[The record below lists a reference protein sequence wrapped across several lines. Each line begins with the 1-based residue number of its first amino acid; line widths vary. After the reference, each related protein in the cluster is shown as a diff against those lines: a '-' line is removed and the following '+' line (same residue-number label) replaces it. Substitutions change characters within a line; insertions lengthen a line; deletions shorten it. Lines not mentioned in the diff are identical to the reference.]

1 MTELWKLTASEIAP
15 LIAGRQIS
23 ATEAVVSVL
32 ERIEAVNPAL
42 NSIVQRMDEQA
53 LAEAQAAD
61 NALAR
66 GEAAGPLTGVAVTIK
81 VNVDQAGFATT
92 NGLRSQAGLVAEAD
106 SPVVANL
113 RKAGAI
119 VVGRTN
125 TPAFSL
131 RWFTRNS
138 LHGATTNPRDP
149 ALTPGGSSGGA
160 GAAVASGMGAIG
172 HGTDIAGSIRYPA
185 YACGVHGLRP
195 SLGRVPAFNP
205 TAGDRLIGGQ
215 LMAVSGPLARSIPDL
230 RLALAAMAARDM
242 RDPWWQPMPLCGAD
256 VPRKV
261 AYVEAP
267 DGMQVL
273 QPIRDALRVAAAKLS
288 NAGYQVEEVTPPPLR
303 EARDMQLRLW
313 MAEFRQD
320 GTAALRAENDPDAN
334 FVYAQL
340 TRHCP
345 EIDLPGMMATLKAR
359 ARLTRLW
366 RTFLAEWPLMLCP
379 VSGALPFPDGQD
391 VASPAGFDAVL
402 EAQLTMITIPFMGL
416 PGLSVA
422 VAPLGST
429 PVGVQLVADQFREDL
444 LLAAGEVLATEPVK
458 LAMA

>member
-1 MTELWKLTASEIAP
+1 
-15 LIAGRQIS
+15 
-23 ATEAVVSVL
+23 
-32 ERIEAVNPAL
+32 
-42 NSIVQRMDEQA
+42 
-53 LAEAQAAD
+53 
-61 NALAR
+61 
-66 GEAAGPLTGVAVTIK
+66 
-81 VNVDQAGFATT
+81 
-92 NGLRSQAGLVAEAD
+92 
-106 SPVVANL
+106 
-113 RKAGAI
+113 
-119 VVGRTN
+119 
-125 TPAFSL
+125 
-131 RWFTRNS
+131 
-138 LHGATTNPRDP
+138 
-149 ALTPGGSSGGA
+149 
-160 GAAVASGMGAIG
+160 
-172 HGTDIAGSIRYPA
+172 
-185 YACGVHGLRP
+185 
-195 SLGRVPAFNP
+195 
-205 TAGDRLIGGQ
+205 
-215 LMAVSGPLARSIPDL
+215 MAVSGPLARSIPDL

-242 RDPWWQPMPLCGAD
+242 RDPWWQPMPLRGAD

-267 DGMQVL
+267 DGMQVA

-288 NAGYQVEEVTPPPLR
+288 DAGYQVEEVTPPPLR

-334 FVYAQL
+334 FVYAQM

-422 VAPLGST
+422 VAPVGST

-444 LLAAGEVLATEPVK
+444 LLAAGEVLTPEPVG